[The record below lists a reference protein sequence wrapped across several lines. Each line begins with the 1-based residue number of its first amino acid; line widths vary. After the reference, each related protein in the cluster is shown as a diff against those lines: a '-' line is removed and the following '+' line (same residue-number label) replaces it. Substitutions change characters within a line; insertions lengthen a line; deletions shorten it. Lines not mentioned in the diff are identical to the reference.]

1 MPTAA
6 ELTAQQIVMEAAKQ
20 AANKVGSLV
29 PPTTQSVPVIPTST
43 VPLPQQPFLGV
54 GTAPSTLPPQT
65 QISSVFT
72 SAPVMQPPL
81 TSVSGTVSTQ
91 GPIAP
96 PMGGVQPVSLLDK
109 YE

>member
-1 MPTAA
+1 M
-6 ELTAQQIVMEAAKQ
+6 
-20 AANKVGSLV
+20 
-29 PPTTQSVPVIPTST
+29 ST
-43 VPLPQQPFLGV
+43 VPL
-54 GTAPSTLPPQT
+54 TLPPQT

-72 SAPVMQPPL
+72 SAPVTQPPL
-81 TSVSGTVSTQ
+81 TSISGTVTTQ